1 MQIENEVVRAALIA
15 YRNAHLAW
23 KSAPDG
29 PEKVAAK
36 RLRGKLHGK
45 LLELAALLEQKEK

>member
-1 MQIENEVVRAALIA
+1 MALATLTEYRA
-15 YRNAHLAW
+15 AHLAW

-36 RLRGKLHGK
+36 RLRGQVHGK
-45 LLELAALLEQKEK
+45 LLELAALLENEH

>member
-1 MQIENEVVRAALIA
+1 MDFDQEIRAALIA
-15 YRNAHLAW
+15 YRKAHLAW

-36 RLRGKLHGK
+36 RLRGQLHGK
-45 LLELAALLEQKEK
+45 LLELSELLEHKPP